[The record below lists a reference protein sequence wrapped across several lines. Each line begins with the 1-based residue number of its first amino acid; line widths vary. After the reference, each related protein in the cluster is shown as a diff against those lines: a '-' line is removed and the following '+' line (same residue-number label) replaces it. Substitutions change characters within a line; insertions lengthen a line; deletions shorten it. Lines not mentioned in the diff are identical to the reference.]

1 MKTTFNFRKYPD
13 VFTCEALD
21 RQISSLRNELPLV
34 QQKKMYGDKN
44 RIQKFKN
51 DKELQFA
58 KMDCEDSL
66 REREIREGQDLI
78 TQRFIDAEERIIGKS
93 NRGRLVLLIS
103 GSVVGKRDEIVKV
116 TLDPSLLRKYELDV
130 SDVHGALRKYNNI
143 VPAGTLVSDDAN
155 YSIKIPGLYENYRE
169 IGELPIKM
177 NRGFILKLD
186 DISEIKE
193 QLNKMDERLYEMSK
207 NR

>member
-1 MKTTFNFRKYPD
+1 
-13 VFTCEALD
+13 
-21 RQISSLRNELPLV
+21 
-34 QQKKMYGDKN
+34 MYGDKN

-103 GSVVGKRDEIVKV
+103 GSVVLLVGLSVLLYVRYGKK
-116 TLDPSLLRKYELDV
+116 
-130 SDVHGALRKYNNI
+130 
-143 VPAGTLVSDDAN
+143 
-155 YSIKIPGLYENYRE
+155 
-169 IGELPIKM
+169 
-177 NRGFILKLD
+177 
-186 DISEIKE
+186 
-193 QLNKMDERLYEMSK
+193 
-207 NR
+207 